1 MEKCEDIQTQMSLY
15 LDGELHTEELAAFE
29 AHLARCQSCTS
40 KLSRERD
47 FVGIVRGA
55 RPLHTASDDLRRRVE
70 GVLESAQTPASRPW
84 GIHRRSLAMAAC
96 ALVAFLGVFGYWG
109 YRGSRTVSPA
119 IAPPSELARMAVDS
133 HLRRLRGQ
141 LPLEISS
148 ESPEEISGWFRD
160 KVSFSLTLPNY
171 QGASGQELL
180 YRLEGARL
188 VAFRNDYAACV
199 AYRMRQRPI
208 TLIVTSN
215 AVAMPAGGEEIRS
228 KGLNFH
234 YDAIDGLKVITWAD
248 RGLTY
253 ALVSDLEERGQQ
265 SCIVCHAGTKDR
277 DFIEGLKP
285 APKA

>member
-1 MEKCEDIQTQMSLY
+1 MEQCEEIRAQMSFY
-15 LDGELHTEELAAFE
+15 LDAELHDAELTRFE
-29 AHLARCQSCTS
+29 AHLAECAACRR
-40 KLSRERD
+40 LLAREQD
-47 FVGIVRGA
+47 FLAIVRAA
-55 RPLHTASDDLRRRVE
+55 RPLHTAPESLRQRVEGLVSQSPSSVAWPLRRR
-70 GVLESAQTPASRPW
+70 T
-84 GIHRRSLAMAAC
+84 LAIAAC
-96 ALVAFLGVFGYWG
+96 ALIVSLAAIGYWA
-109 YRGSRTVSPA
+109 RENHSTKV
-119 IAPPSELARMAVDS
+119 APPSEFARMAVDS

-141 LPLEISS
+141 LPLEIDST
-148 ESPEEISGWFRD
+148 SPEEISGWFRD

-171 QGASGQELL
+171 QGSSGQEML
-180 YRLEGARL
+180 YHLEGARL

-215 AVAMPAGGEEIRS
+215 AVAMPAGGEQIIS
-228 KGLNFH
+228 KGLVFH

-265 SCIVCHAGTKDR
+265 SCAVCHAGTKDR

-285 APKA
+285 APKI

>member
-1 MEKCEDIQTQMSLY
+1 MGQCEEIRAQMSFY
-15 LDGELHTEELAAFE
+15 LDAELHDAELTRFE
-29 AHLARCQSCTS
+29 AHLAECASCRQLLAREEDF
-40 KLSRERD
+40 LS
-47 FVGIVRGA
+47 IVREA
-55 RPLHTASDDLRRRVE
+55 RPLQTAPESLRQRVEDLVGKSPSSVTSPWRRR
-70 GVLESAQTPASRPW
+70 P
-84 GIHRRSLAMAAC
+84 LALAAC
-96 ALVAFLGVFGYWG
+96 ALIASLAAIGYWA
-109 YRGSRTVSPA
+109 RDRHQTSP
-119 IAPPSELARMAVDS
+119 APPSEFAKMAVDS

-141 LPLEISS
+141 LPLEIDST
-148 ESPEEISGWFRD
+148 SPEEISGWFRN

-171 QGASGQELL
+171 QGSSGQEML
-180 YRLEGARL
+180 YHLEGARL

-215 AVAMPAGGEEIRS
+215 AVAMPAGGEQIIS
-228 KGLNFH
+228 KGLVFH

-265 SCIVCHAGTKDR
+265 SCAVCHAGTKDR

-285 APKA
+285 APKI

>member
-1 MEKCEDIQTQMSLY
+1 MEKCEDIQKQMSFY
-15 LDGELHTEELAAFE
+15 LDGELHADEFTAFE
-29 AHLARCQSCTS
+29 AHLAGCPSCS
-40 KLSRERD
+40 QDLIHERD

-70 GVLESAQTPASRPW
+70 GLLESAQPTTSSWR
-84 GIHRRSLAMAAC
+84 GQRRALAIAAC
-96 ALVAFLGVFGYWG
+96 VLIAFLSLFGYWR
-109 YRGSRTVSPA
+109 YRESGSPNV
-119 IAPPSELARMAVDS
+119 APPSELARMAVDS

-265 SCIVCHAGTKDR
+265 SCIVCHAGTRDR

-285 APKA
+285 APRT

>member
-1 MEKCEDIQTQMSLY
+1 MEKCEDIRVQMSFY
-15 LDGELHTEELAAFE
+15 LDGELHADELAAFE
-29 AHLARCQSCTS
+29 THLEGCPSCEQD
-40 KLSRERD
+40 LARERD
-47 FVGIVRGA
+47 FLGIVRAA
-55 RPLHTASDDLRRRVE
+55 RPLHTAPEALRERVA
-70 GVLESAQTPASRPW
+70 GVLSGAPQNRLWP
-84 GIHRRSLAMAAC
+84 GRRMLALAAC
-96 ALVAFLGVFGYWG
+96 ALLASLGAFGYWASITG
-109 YRGSRTVSPA
+109 TPA
-119 IAPPSELARMAVDS
+119 TAPPSEFARMAVDS

-148 ESPEEISGWFRD
+148 DSPEEISGWFRD
-160 KVSFSLTLPNY
+160 KVSFSLTIPNY
-171 QGASGQELL
+171 QGSSGQEQL

-228 KGLNFH
+228 RGLAFH

-285 APKA
+285 APKI

>member
-1 MEKCEDIQTQMSLY
+1 MEKCEEIRVQMSLY
-15 LDGELHTEELAAFE
+15 LDGELYDDELREFE
-29 AHLARCQSCTS
+29 THLAGCDSCMQD
-40 KLSRERD
+40 LARERD
-47 FVGIVRGA
+47 FLGIVRAA
-55 RPLHTASDDLRRRVE
+55 RPLHTASNNLRKRVT
-70 GVLESAQTPASRPW
+70 GVLAQSPRSISV
-84 GIHRRSLAMAAC
+84 GINRRWLALAAC
-96 ALVAFLGVFGYWG
+96 ALIASFAGFGYWT
-109 YRGSRTVSPA
+109 SRSDNPPS
-119 IAPPSELARMAVDS
+119 APPSEFARMAVDS

-171 QGASGQELL
+171 QGSSGQEHL

-228 KGLNFH
+228 RGLAFH

-277 DFIEGLKP
+277 DFIEELKP
-285 APKA
+285 APKI

>member
-1 MEKCEDIQTQMSLY
+1 MEKCKDIQIQMPFY
-15 LDGELHTEELAAFE
+15 LDGELHAEELAAFE
-29 AHLARCQSCTS
+29 THISICQACTEDLARE
-40 KLSRERD
+40 RE
-47 FVGIVRGA
+47 FLGIVRST
-55 RPLHTASDDLRRRVE
+55 RPLHTAPDDLRRRVAE
-70 GVLESAQTPASRPW
+70 VMDSTPARYPW
-84 GIHRRSLAMAAC
+84 TAPRRSLAIAAL
-96 ALVAFLGVFGYWG
+96 ALLAFLGVWG
-109 YRGSRTVSPA
+109 YLASARTSPV
-119 IAPPSELARMAVDS
+119 IAPPSEFARMAVDS

-141 LPLEISS
+141 LPLEVSS

-171 QGASGQELL
+171 QGVSGQEQL

-228 KGLNFH
+228 KGLKFH
-234 YDAIDGLKVITWAD
+234 YDAIDGLKVISWAD

-265 SCIVCHAGTKDR
+265 SCIVCHAGTTDR

-285 APKA
+285 APKI

>member
-1 MEKCEDIQTQMSLY
+1 MNYCDESLARMALY
-15 LDGELHTEELAAFE
+15 LDGELHAEERENFE
-29 AHLARCQSCTS
+29 QHLSACGACRETLAREQ
-40 KLSRERD
+40 D
-47 FVGIVRGA
+47 FISLVRAA
-55 RPLHTASDDLRRRVE
+55 RPLHSAPDALRARVSALLDE
-70 GVLESAQTPASRPW
+70 VTESGFSSASRRALL
-84 GIHRRSLAMAAC
+84 IAAC
-96 ALVAFLGVFGYWG
+96 ALLAAIGALGFWLSYD
-109 YRGSRTVSPA
+109 RETPRSQ
-119 IAPPSELARMAVDS
+119 PSEFARMAVDS

-148 ESPEEISGWFRD
+148 DSPEEISDWFRD

-171 QGASGQELL
+171 QNSSGQELL
-180 YRLEGARL
+180 YHLEGARL

-215 AVAMPAGGEEIRS
+215 AVALPAGGEEIIS
-228 KGLNFH
+228 KGLTFH

-265 SCIVCHAGTKDR
+265 SCMVCHVGTKDR

-285 APKA
+285 APKI